1 MYSLQINLLLLKPLL
16 LASDPESTVFPCARP
31 PLDQVRSL
39 FLLLFSNF
47 ILFFL
52 CCMDLLNQAFNCI
65 IQKIFT
71 CDIINQASLGIG
83 ARFTTMH
90 WPAVDWVM
98 KQLRLPLTANQN
110 SVPRE
115 LV

>member
-1 MYSLQINLLLLKPLL
+1 MCIFSPGFPIHCL
-16 LASDPESTVFPCARP
+16 VF
-31 PLDQVRSL
+31 LT
-39 FLLLFSNF
+39 FLE
-47 ILFFL
+47 
-52 CCMDLLNQAFNCI
+52 LNI
-65 IQKIFT
+65 TK
-71 CDIINQASLGIG
+71 QASLGIG

-98 KQLRLPLTANQN
+98 KELRLPLTANQN

>member
-1 MYSLQINLLLLKPLL
+1 MTCLQTLIF
-16 LASDPESTVFPCARP
+16 ERP
-31 PLDQVRSL
+31 KLSICSIKKTSR
-39 FLLLFSNF
+39 F
-47 ILFFL
+47 
-52 CCMDLLNQAFNCI
+52 
-65 IQKIFT
+65 
-71 CDIINQASLGIG
+71 DIINQVSLGIG

-98 KQLRLPLTANQN
+98 KELRLPLTANQN

>member
-1 MYSLQINLLLLKPLL
+1 VFFSPELFYSLFGFFNFF
-16 LASDPESTVFPCARP
+16 ESEYA
-31 PLDQVRSL
+31 
-39 FLLLFSNF
+39 
-47 ILFFL
+47 
-52 CCMDLLNQAFNCI
+52 
-65 IQKIFT
+65 K
-71 CDIINQASLGIG
+71 QASLGIG

-98 KQLRLPLTANQN
+98 KELRLPLTANQN

>member
-1 MYSLQINLLLLKPLL
+1 M
-16 LASDPESTVFPCARP
+16 A
-31 PLDQVRSL
+31 
-39 FLLLFSNF
+39 
-47 ILFFL
+47 
-52 CCMDLLNQAFNCI
+52 LLNQAFNCI